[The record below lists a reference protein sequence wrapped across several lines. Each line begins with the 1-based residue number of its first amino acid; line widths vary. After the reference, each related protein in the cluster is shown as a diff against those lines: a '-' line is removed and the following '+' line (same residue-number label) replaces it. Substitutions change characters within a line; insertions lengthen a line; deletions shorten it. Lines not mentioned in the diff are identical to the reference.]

1 MNTEILRINNLSKTY
16 KNNRNIESV
25 LKGIEISFYK
35 NQTVGL
41 LGKNG
46 TGKTTFIKSC
56 LDLIKY
62 NGDITYFGKP
72 LKKMTS
78 NEKVKSF
85 SAVLEGGRNIY
96 WKLTAIENIK
106 YFAAIR
112 GIEYSAIKE
121 HVKYLLSYLSL
132 YDKRNMLVESFSTGM
147 KQKLSLICAF
157 AMNTPV
163 IFLDEPTLG
172 LDLES
177 KKHVIEFITN
187 KEFKKDKIIIITSHD
202 LYFINQV
209 STNIVLLK
217 DGELL
222 QYNSDE
228 NKHYTY
234 DLTFLK
240 SSNTN
245 EFLKSLNTN
254 ELYQNGLFVTHRIEA
269 NTKTLSEVIRLF
281 EANGIEIKSIENTKH
296 NLENFYLS

>member
-1 MNTEILRINNLSKTY
+1 MDCLARMVQVRQHLLSH
-16 KNNRNIESV
+16 V
-25 LKGIEISFYK
+25 
-35 NQTVGL
+35 
-41 LGKNG
+41 
-46 TGKTTFIKSC
+46 
-56 LDLIKY
+56 LIKY